1 MHLINYVKSMFI
13 KSNRVLN
20 LIITLTHWFSSYFNS
35 ICSIELLLINESKW
49 YLNVLYIKPI
59 DFFSFCLF
67 EPGKIM
73 IINYTKQLQWIAK
86 IIFAMI

>member
-1 MHLINYVKSMFI
+1 MKVN
-13 KSNRVLN
+13 N
-20 LIITLTHWFSSYFNS
+20 
-35 ICSIELLLINESKW
+35 
-49 YLNVLYIKPI
+49 LNVLYIKPI